1 MNTAA
6 KLWPKAK
13 YVMRRDGS
21 LLTLSDLPCA
31 KTKLWVIGRK
41 AAAVDAVR
49 HASAKAAEAQ
59 KSLAAIEM
67 ESRHSCL

>member
-41 AAAVDAVR
+41 ADAVR
-49 HASAKAAEAQ
+49 HASARAAEAQ
-59 KSLAAIEM
+59 KNLE
-67 ESRHSCL
+67 R